1 MTATNAPRGRFG
13 IVALFAATVLTVSAC
28 GDDDTAEFDS
38 AAQQAGETQADE
50 TQAEGDADTEAS
62 ESPMRAEDTDDVAA
76 GGDAG
81 TGDEESGNEYI
92 RGPEDAVES
101 QAYDVP
107 GHDLEVTV
115 GLHTLRVE
123 GDVMLLELS
132 FTPEG
137 DEGGRHGFNNFSQ
150 GRGVEPVLTD
160 RENLKQY
167 TVVGSGGDRWA
178 SDSSV
183 TSTQVE
189 PGQTVMFYAYYSAPQ
204 DDIDTVDVTVIDGFV
219 MFDDV
224 EIEQ

>member
-38 AAQQAGETQADE
+38 AAQQADE
-50 TQAEGDADTEAS
+50 TQAEGEADTEES
-62 ESPMRAEDTDDVAA
+62 ESPMRAEDADDVAA
-76 GGDAG
+76 EGDAG
-81 TGDEESGNEYI
+81 TGDGESGNEYV

-101 QAYDVP
+101 QAYDLP
-107 GHDLEVTV
+107 ERDLEVTV

-123 GDVMLLELS
+123 DDVMLLELS

-137 DEGGRHGFNNFSQ
+137 DGGGTHGFNDFSM

-167 TVVGSGGDRWA
+167 TIVGSGGDRWA
-178 SDSSV
+178 SNSGV
-183 TSTQVE
+183 TSTPVE
-189 PGQTVMFYAYYSAPQ
+189 SGQTVMFYAYYSAPQ
-204 DDIDTVDVTVIDGFV
+204 DDIDTVDVTVIDGLV
-219 MFDDV
+219 VFDDV